1 MSVFSKILESLGKTI
16 SKELDKSARKEA
28 TKEAGKNLAKP
39 SVKSDIIT
47 PKNTQGNT
55 AVKNPQNKINIA
67 KQKLAKIDTSTLTQE
82 QQEVLKVF
90 KGQIPSTSIQGKDLS
105 DIYTLERGS
114 RQQGARKILIR
125 HYGVEKTGGLTDNEL
140 LNMSEI
146 IKNGKILD
154 DSFEKKAD
162 FIRYGY
168 EVEKE
173 GVKLRLVIDE
183 YNDGKKIFDLYSD
196 RNIRGN
202 KPSLPNPDDKIIQ
215 QKTPQKQDFTQNLPF
230 TRE

>member
-1 MSVFSKILESLGKTI
+1 MSIFSKILESLSKTI
-16 SKELDKSARKEA
+16 SKELDKNASKEA
-28 TKEAGKNLAKP
+28 SKNLAKP
-39 SVKSDIIT
+39 SVKGDIIT

-67 KQKLAKIDTSTLTQE
+67 KQKLAKIDTSILTQE

-90 KGQIPSTSIQGKDLS
+90 KGQIPSTSIQGKDLN

-125 HYGVEKTGGLTDNEL
+125 HYGVEKTGGLTNDEL
-140 LNMSEI
+140 LNMGEI

-162 FIRYGY
+162 FVRYGY

-173 GVKLRLVIDE
+173 GVKLRLVVDE

-196 RNIRGN
+196 RNLRGN

-215 QKTPQKQDFTQNLPF
+215 QNATKKQDFTQNLPF